1 MDYKHFKGKHANIV
15 IEIISLL
22 EKGVKKAQEI
32 LEKPDAGSY
41 TKLENSSGDTPIKAD
56 LALDKFLE
64 ENFLSLENIKSVFS
78 EEKETPVTKE
88 NGSYLI
94 AYDPLDGSSVME
106 ANFLVGTI
114 IGVYEKDYKAQ
125 NLAASLY
132 VVFGHKIE
140 LVVALEEVYRY
151 AFYQNKF
158 HFIETI
164 VLENKGKIIASGGNQ
179 KDFSLGLKKA
189 LEGFF
194 AENYRLRYSG
204 SMVADVHHVLV
215 KKGGMFSYPQK
226 KLRKLFEVF
235 PLALMVEKAKGEAFY
250 FDKGVKKRL
259 LDQGVEN
266 YHEKSECYLAS
277 PHEAHILEKY
287 LKGEWCKIALK
298 N

>member
-78 EEKETPVTKE
+78 EEKETPITKE

-125 NLAASLY
+125 NLVASLY

-164 VLENKGKIIASGGNQ
+164 VLENKGKIVASGGNQ

-204 SMVADVHHVLV
+204 SMVADVHHVLI

-235 PLALMVEKAKGEAFY
+235 PLALIIEKAKGEAFY

-259 LDQGVEN
+259 LEQSVES

-277 PHEAHILEKY
+277 PHEAQILEKY
-287 LKGEWCKIALK
+287 LKGE
-298 N
+298 

>member
-114 IGVYEKDYKAQ
+114 IGIYEKDYKAQ
-125 NLAASLY
+125 NLVASLY

-140 LVVALEEVYRY
+140 LMVALDKVYRY

-164 VLENKGKIIASGGNQ
+164 VLENKGKIVASGGNQ

-189 LEGFF
+189 LERFF

-259 LDQGVEN
+259 LEQSVES

-277 PHEAHILEKY
+277 PHEAQILEKY
-287 LKGEWCKIALK
+287 LKGE
-298 N
+298 

>member
-1 MDYKHFKGKHANIV
+1 MDYKRFKGKHANIV
-15 IEIISLL
+15 IEIINLL

-64 ENFLSLENIKSVFS
+64 ETFLSLENVKSVFS
-78 EEKETPVTKE
+78 EEKEMPVTKE

-125 NLAASLY
+125 NLVASLY

-140 LVVALEEVYRY
+140 LVVALDKVYRY

-164 VLENKGKIIASGGNQ
+164 VLENKGKIVASGGNQ

-204 SMVADVHHVLV
+204 SMVADVHHVLI

-235 PLALMVEKAKGEAFY
+235 PLALIIEKAKGEAFY

-259 LDQGVEN
+259 LEQGVES

-277 PHEAHILEKY
+277 PHEAQILEKH
-287 LKGEWCKIALK
+287 LKGE
-298 N
+298 

>member
-1 MDYKHFKGKHANIV
+1 MDYKHFKCKHANIV

-125 NLAASLY
+125 NLVASLY

-140 LVVALEEVYRY
+140 LVVALDKVYRY

-235 PLALMVEKAKGEAFY
+235 PLALIIEKAKGEAFY

-259 LDQGVEN
+259 LEQSVEN

-277 PHEAHILEKY
+277 PHEVQILEKY
-287 LKGEWCKIALK
+287 LKGE
-298 N
+298 

>member
-1 MDYKHFKGKHANIV
+1 MDYKHFKCKHANIV

-64 ENFLSLENIKSVFS
+64 ETFLSLENIKSVFS

-125 NLAASLY
+125 NLVASLY

-140 LVVALEEVYRY
+140 LVVALDKVYRY

-164 VLENKGKIIASGGNQ
+164 VLENKGKIVASGGNQ

-235 PLALMVEKAKGEAFY
+235 PLALIIEKAKGEAFY

-259 LDQGVEN
+259 LEQSVEN

-277 PHEAHILEKY
+277 QHEAQILEKY
-287 LKGEWCKIALK
+287 LKGE
-298 N
+298 

>member
-15 IEIISLL
+15 IEIINLL

-125 NLAASLY
+125 NLVASLY

-164 VLENKGKIIASGGNQ
+164 VLENKGKIVASGGNQ

-215 KKGGMFSYPQK
+215 KKGGVFSYPQK

-235 PLALMVEKAKGEAFY
+235 PLALIIEKAKGEAFY

-259 LDQGVEN
+259 LEQGVES

-277 PHEAHILEKY
+277 PHEAQILEKH
-287 LKGEWCKIALK
+287 LKGE
-298 N
+298 

>member
-64 ENFLSLENIKSVFS
+64 ETFLSLENIKSVFS

-114 IGVYEKDYKAQ
+114 IGIYEKDYKAQ
-125 NLAASLY
+125 NLVASLY

-164 VLENKGKIIASGGNQ
+164 VLENKGKIVASGGNQ

-204 SMVADVHHVLV
+204 SMVADVHHVLI

-259 LDQGVEN
+259 LEQSVES

-277 PHEAHILEKY
+277 PHEAQILEKY
-287 LKGEWCKIALK
+287 LKGE
-298 N
+298 

>member
-64 ENFLSLENIKSVFS
+64 ETFLSLENIKSVFS

-125 NLAASLY
+125 NLVASLY

-189 LEGFF
+189 LKGFF

-235 PLALMVEKAKGEAFY
+235 PLALIIEKAKGEAFY

-259 LDQGVEN
+259 LEQSVEN

-277 PHEAHILEKY
+277 PHEAQILEKY
-287 LKGEWCKIALK
+287 LKGE
-298 N
+298 

>member
-64 ENFLSLENIKSVFS
+64 ENFLSLENVKSVFS

-114 IGVYEKDYKAQ
+114 IGIYEKDYKAQ

-140 LVVALEEVYRY
+140 LMVALEEVYRY

-204 SMVADVHHVLV
+204 SMVADVHHVLI

-259 LDQGVEN
+259 LEQSVEN

-277 PHEAHILEKY
+277 PHEAQILEKY
-287 LKGEWCKIALK
+287 LKGE
-298 N
+298 

>member
-1 MDYKHFKGKHANIV
+1 MDYKHFKGKHASIV

-22 EKGVKKAQEI
+22 EKRVKKAQEI

-64 ENFLSLENIKSVFS
+64 ENFLSLENVKSVFS
-78 EEKETPVTKE
+78 EEKETPITKE

-204 SMVADVHHVLV
+204 SMVADVHHVLI

-259 LDQGVEN
+259 LDQSVES

-277 PHEAHILEKY
+277 QHEAHILEKY
-287 LKGEWCKIALK
+287 LKGE
-298 N
+298 

>member
-1 MDYKHFKGKHANIV
+1 MDYKHFKCKHANIV

-114 IGVYEKDYKAQ
+114 IGIYEKDYKAQ
-125 NLAASLY
+125 NLVASLY

-140 LVVALEEVYRY
+140 LVVALDKVYRY

-164 VLENKGKIIASGGNQ
+164 VLENKGKIVASGGNQ

-189 LEGFF
+189 LEGLF

-204 SMVADVHHVLV
+204 SMVADVHHVLI

-235 PLALMVEKAKGEAFY
+235 PLALIIEKAKGEAFY

-259 LDQGVEN
+259 LEQSVEN

-277 PHEAHILEKY
+277 PHEAQILEKY
-287 LKGEWCKIALK
+287 LKGE
-298 N
+298 

>member
-78 EEKETPVTKE
+78 EEKEKPVTKE

-114 IGVYEKDYKAQ
+114 IGIYEKDYKAQ
-125 NLAASLY
+125 NLVASLY

-140 LVVALEEVYRY
+140 LVVALDKVYRY

-164 VLENKGKIIASGGNQ
+164 VLENEGKIVASGGNQ

-204 SMVADVHHVLV
+204 SMVADVHHVLI

-235 PLALMVEKAKGEAFY
+235 PLALIIEKAKGEAFY

-259 LDQGVEN
+259 LEQSVES

-277 PHEAHILEKY
+277 PHEAQILEKY
-287 LKGEWCKIALK
+287 LKG
-298 N
+298 

>member
-56 LALDKFLE
+56 LALDQFLE

-78 EEKETPVTKE
+78 EEKEVPVTKE

-125 NLAASLY
+125 NLVASLY

-140 LVVALEEVYRY
+140 LVVALDKVYRY

-164 VLENKGKIIASGGNQ
+164 VLENKGKIVASGGNQ

-189 LEGFF
+189 LEGLF

-204 SMVADVHHVLV
+204 SMVADVHHVLI

-259 LDQGVEN
+259 LEQSVES

-277 PHEAHILEKY
+277 PHEAQILEKY
-287 LKGEWCKIALK
+287 LKGE
-298 N
+298 

>member
-64 ENFLSLENIKSVFS
+64 ENFLSLENVKSVFS

-114 IGVYEKDYKAQ
+114 IGIYEKDYKAQ
-125 NLAASLY
+125 NLVASLY

-140 LVVALEEVYRY
+140 LVVALDKVYRY

-164 VLENKGKIIASGGNQ
+164 VLENKGKIVASGGNQ

-235 PLALMVEKAKGEAFY
+235 PLALIIEKAKGEAFY

-259 LDQGVEN
+259 LEQSVEN

-287 LKGEWCKIALK
+287 LKGE
-298 N
+298 

>member
-64 ENFLSLENIKSVFS
+64 ENFLSLENVKSVFS

-114 IGVYEKDYKAQ
+114 IGIYEKDYKAQ

-164 VLENKGKIIASGGNQ
+164 VLENKGKIVASGGNQ
-179 KDFSLGLKKA
+179 KDFSSGLKKA
-189 LEGFF
+189 LEEFF

-204 SMVADVHHVLV
+204 SMVADVHHVLI

-235 PLALMVEKAKGEAFY
+235 PLALIIEKAKGEAFY

-277 PHEAHILEKY
+277 PHEAQILEKY
-287 LKGEWCKIALK
+287 LKGE
-298 N
+298 

>member
-64 ENFLSLENIKSVFS
+64 ENFLSLENVKSVFS

-114 IGVYEKDYKAQ
+114 IGIYEKDYKAQ
-125 NLAASLY
+125 NLVASLY

-259 LDQGVEN
+259 LEQSVEN

-277 PHEAHILEKY
+277 PHEAQILEKY
-287 LKGEWCKIALK
+287 LKGE
-298 N
+298 

>member
-1 MDYKHFKGKHANIV
+1 MDYKHFKCKHANIV

-125 NLAASLY
+125 NLVASLY

-140 LVVALEEVYRY
+140 LVVALDKVYRY

-164 VLENKGKIIASGGNQ
+164 VLENKGKIVASGGNQ

-259 LDQGVEN
+259 LEQSVEN

-277 PHEAHILEKY
+277 PHEAQILEKY
-287 LKGEWCKIALK
+287 LKGE
-298 N
+298 

>member
-125 NLAASLY
+125 NLVASLY

-140 LVVALEEVYRY
+140 LVVALDKVYRY

-259 LDQGVEN
+259 LEQSVEN

-287 LKGEWCKIALK
+287 LKGE
-298 N
+298 

>member
-1 MDYKHFKGKHANIV
+1 MDYKHFKCKHANIV

-125 NLAASLY
+125 NLVASLY

-151 AFYQNKF
+151 SFYQNKF

-164 VLENKGKIIASGGNQ
+164 VLENKGKIVASGGNQ

-204 SMVADVHHVLV
+204 SMVADVHHVLI

-226 KLRKLFEVF
+226 KLRKLFEIF
-235 PLALMVEKAKGEAFY
+235 PLALIIEKAKGEAFY

-259 LDQGVEN
+259 LEQSVES

-277 PHEAHILEKY
+277 PHEAQILEKY
-287 LKGEWCKIALK
+287 LKGE
-298 N
+298 

>member
-114 IGVYEKDYKAQ
+114 IGIYEKDYKVQ
-125 NLAASLY
+125 NLVASLY

-140 LVVALEEVYRY
+140 LVVALDKVYRY

-204 SMVADVHHVLV
+204 SMVADVHHVLI

-259 LDQGVEN
+259 LEQSVES

-277 PHEAHILEKY
+277 PHEAQILEKY
-287 LKGEWCKIALK
+287 LKGE
-298 N
+298 

>member
-64 ENFLSLENIKSVFS
+64 ETFLSLENVKSVFS

-125 NLAASLY
+125 NLVASLY

-204 SMVADVHHVLV
+204 SMVADVHHVLI

-259 LDQGVEN
+259 LEQSVEN

-277 PHEAHILEKY
+277 PHEAQILEKY
-287 LKGEWCKIALK
+287 LKGE
-298 N
+298 

>member
-106 ANFLVGTI
+106 TNFLVGTI

-125 NLAASLY
+125 NLVASLY

-164 VLENKGKIIASGGNQ
+164 VLENKGKIVASGGNQ

-235 PLALMVEKAKGEAFY
+235 PLALIIEKAKGEAFY

-259 LDQGVEN
+259 LEQSVES

-277 PHEAHILEKY
+277 PHEAQILEKY
-287 LKGEWCKIALK
+287 LKGE
-298 N
+298 

>member
-1 MDYKHFKGKHANIV
+1 MDYKHFKCKHANIV

-64 ENFLSLENIKSVFS
+64 ETFLSLENIKSVFS

-125 NLAASLY
+125 NLVASLY

-164 VLENKGKIIASGGNQ
+164 VLENKGKIVASGGNQ

-235 PLALMVEKAKGEAFY
+235 PLALIIEKAKGEAFY

-259 LDQGVEN
+259 LEQSVES

-277 PHEAHILEKY
+277 PHEAQILEKY
-287 LKGEWCKIALK
+287 LKGE
-298 N
+298 

>member
-1 MDYKHFKGKHANIV
+1 MDYKHFKCKHANIV

-41 TKLENSSGDTPIKAD
+41 TQLENSSGDTPIKAD

-78 EEKETPVTKE
+78 EEKEKPVTKE

-114 IGVYEKDYKAQ
+114 IGIYEKDYKAQ
-125 NLAASLY
+125 NLVASLY

-140 LVVALEEVYRY
+140 LVVALDKVYRY

-164 VLENKGKIIASGGNQ
+164 VLENKGKIVASGGNQ

-204 SMVADVHHVLV
+204 SMVADVHHVLI

-235 PLALMVEKAKGEAFY
+235 PLALIIEKAKGEAFY

-259 LDQGVEN
+259 LEQSVEN

-277 PHEAHILEKY
+277 PHEAQILEKY
-287 LKGEWCKIALK
+287 LKGE
-298 N
+298 

>member
-1 MDYKHFKGKHANIV
+1 MDYKRFKGKHANIV

-78 EEKETPVTKE
+78 EEKETPITKE

-125 NLAASLY
+125 NLVASLY

-140 LVVALEEVYRY
+140 LVVALDKVYRY
-151 AFYQNKF
+151 TFYQNKF

-215 KKGGMFSYPQK
+215 KKGGVFSYPQK

-259 LDQGVEN
+259 LEQGVES

-277 PHEAHILEKY
+277 PHEAQILEKY
-287 LKGEWCKIALK
+287 LKGE
-298 N
+298 

>member
-64 ENFLSLENIKSVFS
+64 ETFLSLENVKSVFS

-125 NLAASLY
+125 NLVASLY

-140 LVVALEEVYRY
+140 LMVALDKVYRY

-164 VLENKGKIIASGGNQ
+164 VLENKGKIVASGGNQ

-204 SMVADVHHVLV
+204 SMVADVHHVLI

-259 LDQGVEN
+259 LDQSVEN

-277 PHEAHILEKY
+277 PHEAQILEKY
-287 LKGEWCKIALK
+287 LKGE
-298 N
+298 

>member
-1 MDYKHFKGKHANIV
+1 MDYKHFKCKHANIV

-64 ENFLSLENIKSVFS
+64 ETFLSLENVKSVFS

-125 NLAASLY
+125 NLVASLY

-140 LVVALEEVYRY
+140 LVVALDRVYRY

-204 SMVADVHHVLV
+204 SMVADVHHVLI

-235 PLALMVEKAKGEAFY
+235 PLALIIEKAKGEAFY

-259 LDQGVEN
+259 LEQSVES

-277 PHEAHILEKY
+277 PHEAQILEKY
-287 LKGEWCKIALK
+287 LKGE
-298 N
+298 

>member
-64 ENFLSLENIKSVFS
+64 ENFLSLEKVKSVFS

-125 NLAASLY
+125 NLVASLY

-164 VLENKGKIIASGGNQ
+164 VLENKGKIVASGGNQ

-259 LDQGVEN
+259 LEQGVES

-277 PHEAHILEKY
+277 PHEAQILEKH
-287 LKGEWCKIALK
+287 LKGE
-298 N
+298 

>member
-64 ENFLSLENIKSVFS
+64 ENFLSLENVKSVFS

-125 NLAASLY
+125 NLVASLY

-164 VLENKGKIIASGGNQ
+164 VLENKGKIVASGGNQ

-204 SMVADVHHVLV
+204 SMVADAHHVLV

-259 LDQGVEN
+259 LEQSVES

-277 PHEAHILEKY
+277 PHEAQILEKY
-287 LKGEWCKIALK
+287 LKGE
-298 N
+298 

>member
-15 IEIISLL
+15 IEIIGLL

-56 LALDKFLE
+56 LALDQFLE
-64 ENFLSLENIKSVFS
+64 ENFLSLENVKSVFS

-125 NLAASLY
+125 NLVASLY

-164 VLENKGKIIASGGNQ
+164 VLENKGKIVASGGNQ

-204 SMVADVHHVLV
+204 SMVADVHHVLI

-235 PLALMVEKAKGEAFY
+235 PLALIIEKAKGEAFY

-259 LDQGVEN
+259 LEQGVEN

-287 LKGEWCKIALK
+287 LKGE
-298 N
+298 

>member
-15 IEIISLL
+15 IEIINLL

-64 ENFLSLENIKSVFS
+64 ENFLSLENVKSVFS
-78 EEKETPVTKE
+78 EEKEKPVTKE

-114 IGVYEKDYKAQ
+114 IGIYEKDYKAQ
-125 NLAASLY
+125 NLVASLY

-259 LDQGVEN
+259 LEQSVES

-277 PHEAHILEKY
+277 PHEAQILEKY
-287 LKGEWCKIALK
+287 LKGE
-298 N
+298 

>member
-64 ENFLSLENIKSVFS
+64 ENFLSLENVKSVFS

-140 LVVALEEVYRY
+140 LMVALEEVYRY
-151 AFYQNKF
+151 GFYQNKF

-164 VLENKGKIIASGGNQ
+164 ILENKGKIIASGGNQ
-179 KDFSLGLKKA
+179 KDFSSGLKKA

-194 AENYRLRYSG
+194 AKNYRLRYSG
-204 SMVADVHHVLV
+204 SMVADVHHVLI

-259 LDQGVEN
+259 LEQSVEG

-277 PHEAHILEKY
+277 QHEAHILEKY
-287 LKGEWCKIALK
+287 LKGE
-298 N
+298 

>member
-1 MDYKHFKGKHANIV
+1 MDYKHFKCKHANIV

-125 NLAASLY
+125 NLVASLY

-140 LVVALEEVYRY
+140 LVVALDKVYRY

-164 VLENKGKIIASGGNQ
+164 VLENKGKIVASGGNQ

-259 LDQGVEN
+259 LEQSVEN

-277 PHEAHILEKY
+277 QHEAQILEKY
-287 LKGEWCKIALK
+287 LKGE
-298 N
+298 

>member
-1 MDYKHFKGKHANIV
+1 MDYKHFKGEHANIV
-15 IEIISLL
+15 IEIINLL

-64 ENFLSLENIKSVFS
+64 ENFLSLEKVKSVFS

-114 IGVYEKDYKAQ
+114 IGIYEKDYKAQ
-125 NLAASLY
+125 KLVASLY

-164 VLENKGKIIASGGNQ
+164 VLENKGKIVASGGNQ

-204 SMVADVHHVLV
+204 SMVADVHHLLI
-215 KKGGMFSYPQK
+215 KKGGVFSYPQK

-259 LDQGVEN
+259 LEQSVES

-277 PHEAHILEKY
+277 PHEAQILEKY
-287 LKGEWCKIALK
+287 LKGE
-298 N
+298 

>member
-1 MDYKHFKGKHANIV
+1 MDYKHFKCKHANIV

-64 ENFLSLENIKSVFS
+64 ETFLSLENVKSVFS
-78 EEKETPVTKE
+78 EEKETPITKE

-125 NLAASLY
+125 NLVASLY

-140 LVVALEEVYRY
+140 LVVALDKVYRY

-204 SMVADVHHVLV
+204 SMVADVHHVLI

-235 PLALMVEKAKGEAFY
+235 PLALIIEKAKGEAFY

-259 LDQGVEN
+259 LDQSVES

-277 PHEAHILEKY
+277 QHEAQILEKY
-287 LKGEWCKIALK
+287 LKGE
-298 N
+298 

>member
-1 MDYKHFKGKHANIV
+1 MDYKHFKCKHANIV

-56 LALDKFLE
+56 LALDRFLE

-125 NLAASLY
+125 NLVASLY

-140 LVVALEEVYRY
+140 LVVALDKVYRY

-259 LDQGVEN
+259 LEQSVES

-277 PHEAHILEKY
+277 PHEAQILEKY
-287 LKGEWCKIALK
+287 LKGE
-298 N
+298 

>member
-41 TKLENSSGDTPIKAD
+41 TQLENSSGDTPIKAD

-125 NLAASLY
+125 NLVASLY

-140 LVVALEEVYRY
+140 LVVALDKVYRY

-164 VLENKGKIIASGGNQ
+164 VLENKGKIVASGGNQ

-235 PLALMVEKAKGEAFY
+235 PLALIIDKAKGEAFY

-259 LDQGVEN
+259 LEQSVES

-277 PHEAHILEKY
+277 PHEAQILEKY
-287 LKGEWCKIALK
+287 LKGE
-298 N
+298 

>member
-78 EEKETPVTKE
+78 EEKETPITKE

-125 NLAASLY
+125 NLVASLY

-164 VLENKGKIIASGGNQ
+164 ILENKGKIVASGGNQ

-259 LDQGVEN
+259 LEQSVES

-277 PHEAHILEKY
+277 PHEAQILEKY
-287 LKGEWCKIALK
+287 LKGE
-298 N
+298 

>member
-114 IGVYEKDYKAQ
+114 IGIYEKDYKAQ
-125 NLAASLY
+125 NLVASLY

-140 LVVALEEVYRY
+140 LMVALDKVYRY

-179 KDFSLGLKKA
+179 KDFSSGLKKA
-189 LEGFF
+189 LEEFF

-204 SMVADVHHVLV
+204 SMVADVHHVLI

-235 PLALMVEKAKGEAFY
+235 PLALIIEKAKGEAFY

-259 LDQGVEN
+259 LEQSVEN

-277 PHEAHILEKY
+277 PHEAQILEKY
-287 LKGEWCKIALK
+287 LKGE
-298 N
+298 

>member
-64 ENFLSLENIKSVFS
+64 ETFLSLENVKSVFS

-114 IGVYEKDYKAQ
+114 IGVYEKDYKVQ
-125 NLAASLY
+125 NLVASLY

-204 SMVADVHHVLV
+204 SMVADVHHVLI
-215 KKGGMFSYPQK
+215 KKGGVFSYPQK

-235 PLALMVEKAKGEAFY
+235 PLALIVEKAKGEAFY

-259 LDQGVEN
+259 LDQSVES

-277 PHEAHILEKY
+277 PHEAQILGKH
-287 LKGEWCKIALK
+287 LKGE
-298 N
+298 